1 MSMNVKE
8 AVAALSA
15 LAQESR
21 LQAFRLLV
29 RTGPGGLP
37 AGRIAEALSVPAA
50 TLSFHL
56 KELTSAGLLESRRE
70 GRSVIYRLRVD
81 GIRSLMSFLTTDCC
95 AGRAEL
101 CAP

>member
-1 MSMNVKE
+1 MSMKVKE

-21 LQAFRLLV
+21 LRAFRLLV
-29 RTGPGGLP
+29 KTGSGGLP
-37 AGRIAEALSVPAA
+37 AGRIAEELAVPAA

-81 GIRSLMSFLTTDCC
+81 GIRSLMSFLTMDCC
-95 AGRAEL
+95 EGRSEL
-101 CAP
+101 CAR